1 MGMVRSSIICFS
13 ILSLILAVPVLSQTS
28 VNELNNE
35 IQAKQQ
41 EIENLK
47 KRIDTYQSAIISK
60 QSQVSSLSKQ
70 LNVLDDKIAQAEL
83 ELDANELK
91 LSTVTLQIQA
101 VTLDIAK
108 KEEEILDKKSQIA
121 ELIRQLHQADQRS
134 LLEVVVL
141 NSSLAAF
148 FDQLN
153 YLEELDRSLQK
164 DIGDLKII
172 KTELEKQQQE
182 LASYRVE
189 LVKSRE
195 EIELAKA
202 NLETEQESK
211 RALLQTT
218 RQSEN
223 RYQSLLAQTEAE
235 REQANREVGE
245 LESEIRKRLQ
255 LAGPDALEQL
265 GDTNFIWPV
274 TPNRGI
280 STYFYDPTY
289 IFRRYFEH
297 PAIDIPKP
305 QGTDIKAAA
314 SGYVG
319 RAKDAGLGYSY
330 IMLIHKNGFA
340 SVYGHVSRI
349 DVEEGTYVTKGQV
362 IGAVGGIPGTP
373 GAGGLTTGPHLHF
386 EIRSNGIPVN
396 PLDYLP

>member
-1 MGMVRSSIICFS
+1 MWRVKTFIIGLCA
-13 ILSLILAVPVLSQTS
+13 LSLFLAVASSSQTS
-28 VNELNNE
+28 VNDLNNE
-35 IQAKQQ
+35 IQGKQQ
-41 EIENLK
+41 EIEALK
-47 KRIDTYQSAIISK
+47 KRIETYQSAIVDK
-60 QSQVSSLSKQ
+60 QSQVNSLSKQ
-70 LNVLDDKIAQAEL
+70 LSVLDDKIAQAEL
-83 ELDANELK
+83 ELESNELK
-91 LSTVTLQIQA
+91 LNTVTLQIQA
-101 VTLDIAK
+101 VTIDIAQ
-108 KEEEILDKKSQIA
+108 KEDDIVTKKSQVG

-141 NSSLAAF
+141 NTSLAAF

-153 YLEELDRSLQK
+153 YLEELDRSIQK
-164 DIGDLKII
+164 DISELKVI
-172 KTELEKQQQE
+172 KAELEKHQQE
-182 LASYRVE
+182 LASFRVE

-202 NLETEQESK
+202 NLETEKESK
-211 RALLQTT
+211 QSLIQLT

-235 REQANREVGE
+235 REQANREVAE
-245 LESEIRKRLQ
+245 LEAEIRQRLQ
-255 LAGPDALEQL
+255 LAGPEALEQL
-265 GDTNFIWPV
+265 GDTNFIWPI

-330 IMLIHKNGFA
+330 IMLIHKDGLA
-340 SVYGHVSRI
+340 TVYGHVSRI
-349 DVEEGTYVTKGQV
+349 DVEEGSYVTKGQI
-362 IGAVGGIPGTP
+362 IGTVGGLPGTP
-373 GAGGLTTGPHLHF
+373 GAGRLTTGPHLHF